1 MYTIKFK
8 YYKDNKALNNNV
20 FYKVV
25 DSGFTPCT
33 LDEANTLKSKL
44 NNTHKRII
52 QIERVEQ

>member
-33 LDEANTLKSKL
+33 LSEAITLKSKL
-44 NNTHKRII
+44 NNTYNRLVII
-52 QIERVEQ
+52 TKA